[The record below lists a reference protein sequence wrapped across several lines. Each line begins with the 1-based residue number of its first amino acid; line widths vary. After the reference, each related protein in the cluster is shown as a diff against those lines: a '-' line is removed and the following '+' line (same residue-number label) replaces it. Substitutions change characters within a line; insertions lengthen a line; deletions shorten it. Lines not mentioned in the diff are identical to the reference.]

1 MKVIN
6 LNDDIEDLFLSKSI
20 IESYWIEQ
28 EIITQKYSLDDFIVK
43 LDMGKTIYNSNNI
56 VYPFSII
63 NTDKEMF
70 VFTICE
76 DSKELLDALN
86 KIDYSIENLTKVTK
100 EDLYV
105 NGIIEN
111 KSFFIINNKVY
122 LPKDD
127 YEPSHKLSD
136 ESAAK
141 YFNIDTD
148 NIQNI
153 IDETTQNMYELENKL

>member
-86 KIDYSIENLTKVTK
+86 KIDYNLENLTKVTK
-100 EDLYV
+100 EDLYI
-105 NGIIEN
+105 NGVIEN
-111 KSFFIINNKVY
+111 K
-122 LPKDD
+122 
-127 YEPSHKLSD
+127 
-136 ESAAK
+136 
-141 YFNIDTD
+141 
-148 NIQNI
+148 
-153 IDETTQNMYELENKL
+153 

>member
-86 KIDYSIENLTKVTK
+86 KIEYNIENLTKVTK
-100 EDLYV
+100 EDLYI
-105 NGIIEN
+105 NGVIEN

-127 YEPSHKLSD
+127 YVPSHKLSD
-136 ESAAK
+136 EFKAR
-141 YFNIDTD
+141 YLNIDKD
-148 NIQNI
+148 NIQNV
-153 IDETTQNMYELENKL
+153 IDETTKNMYDLENKL